1 MRPHQMLSG
10 TIQSYFGRPVRVFA
24 SGQGR
29 PSFFF
34 FSIKSSFSGVGS
46 SGRFQLSVR
55 ESIFS
60 RTPEPL
66 EGVLVPVSL
75 DTIVIVIRW
84 ARLPTHTLSN
94 AYDRLV
100 CLSGRLHLI
109 LSLGFPQTKRPN
121 PNITPCLAPS
131 FATPPFPICASQCYL
146 FDSKTEFARGRGFL
160 CNT

>member
-24 SGQGR
+24 SGQGQ

-131 FATPPFPICASQCYL
+131 FATPPFPH
-146 FDSKTEFARGRGFL
+146 L
-160 CNT
+160 C